1 MKTRRSFLR
10 SAAAIGAAAAWGKP
24 ARLPAVKWR
33 ERREL
38 FPEGVASG
46 DPDDKSVILWT
57 RAGDASVG
65 KLFVT
70 TATAPVSQA
79 ADGTCR
85 VLAGGLKPAHVYWFR
100 FMAPDGSG
108 SRIGRTITAPAPND
122 PRPVRF
128 AFVSCQNANQGAQ
141 NAYRRMIHEDERAT
155 ESERL
160 GFVLH
165 LGDFIYEIVWYPE
178 DRPTYYDRRIR
189 EVVRYPHGEK
199 IRDFMFPPRWRIIAL
214 YTEAICTTRI
224 FRMRGRAGR
233 SCRCGINHEFSW
245 QGWQGIQ
252 QFFGKDRPA
261 QTVKVAA
268 NQAFFEFQ
276 PARMAR
282 PQSKSLETSIRRV
295 SPMRQ

>member
-1 MKTRRSFLR
+1 M
-10 SAAAIGAAAAWGKP
+10 
-24 ARLPAVKWR
+24 KWR
-33 ERREL
+33 ERRDL

-46 DPDDKSVILWT
+46 DPDDKNVILWT

-65 KLFVT
+65 KLFVEVAEDENFRKIVT

-85 VLAGGLKPAHVYWFR
+85 VLAGGLKSAHVYRFR

-160 GFVLH
+160 VSCCTWATYLRNRLVSGKSFDLFRPITIGGFATWCAIHTARRCV
-165 LGDFIYEIVWYPE
+165 IY
-178 DRPTYYDRRIR
+178 T
-189 EVVRYPHGEK
+189 
-199 IRDFMFPPRWRIIAL
+199 FPPRSRIIAL
-214 YTEAICTTRI
+214 STKAICATRI
-224 FRMRGRAGR
+224 FRMRRRAGR
-233 SCRCGINHEFSW
+233 SCRCGITTNSVGRAGRVFSGSSEKIV
-245 QGWQGIQ
+245 QL
-252 QFFGKDRPA
+252 KP
-261 QTVKVAA
+261 
-268 NQAFFEFQ
+268 
-276 PARMAR
+276 
-282 PQSKSLETSIRRV
+282 
-295 SPMRQ
+295 